1 MNNTDQHLEHLARQA
16 RAASPQTPDSMPLG
30 FTTRVLANVRSD
42 APSSQLEAAT
52 LWARLS
58 LASLPFAALATA
70 ACLHWL
76 GIDTAA
82 DARDLA
88 EMFVQAPFQ
97 P

>member
-1 MNNTDQHLEHLARQA
+1 MNNTHQYLERLAQQA
-16 RAASPQTPDSMPLG
+16 RAASPQTPDSLPLG
-30 FTTRVLANVRSD
+30 FATRVLASVRAN
-42 APSSQLEAAT
+42 APSSQLEATT

-58 LASLPFAALATA
+58 LASLPFAALAAA

-76 GIDTAA
+76 GIDTTA

-88 EMFVQAPFQ
+88 QMFVQAPFQ